1 MQHKIKSWM
10 GGIFAAAFLL
20 MALGLIALAG
30 YQFYHG
36 LAQGKEMISVFVQSI
51 NTVIISLAI
60 FELGIGIS
68 KEYIGR
74 EHEQNTYALV
84 RRTIVR
90 FVGTVCIAL
99 VLEGLIMIIKYSQLD
114 LAGNLYYPV
123 GILCSASVLLIG
135 MGLFLHL
142 SRPDCET
149 VPAAVREGS
158 RELNPRGPSVPSLSG
173 RRAGNTQR
181 S

>member
-1 MQHKIKSWM
+1 M
-10 GGIFAAAFLL
+10 GAMFATAFVA

-36 LAQGKEMISVFVQSI
+36 LAEGKELISVFVQSI
-51 NTVIISLAI
+51 NTAIISLAI

-142 SRPDCET
+142 SRPDCEA
-149 VPAAVREGS
+149 VPAAATKGS
-158 RELNPRGPSVPSLSG
+158 KLHNTRRSSGPCLSSRSATGDPRS
-173 RRAGNTQR
+173 
-181 S
+181 

>member
-1 MQHKIKSWM
+1 MHDKIKSGM
-10 GGIFAAAFLL
+10 GAMFATAFVA

-36 LAQGKEMISVFVQSI
+36 LAEGKELISVFVQSI
-51 NTVIISLAI
+51 NTAIISLAI

-142 SRPDCET
+142 SRPDCEA
-149 VPAAVREGS
+149 VPAAALEEPRVGTLRET
-158 RELNPRGPSVPSLSG
+158 SVPSLRG
-173 RRAGNTQR
+173 RRAGNAQR